1 MLMTPSKQVFDGRH
15 RCNYLSRVAEHLR
28 RLDPSMARG
37 QNGVTA
43 ELHLDSLFASH
54 SLALACVRHSACYG
68 IQVAEGTG

>member
-1 MLMTPSKQVFDGRH
+1 
-15 RCNYLSRVAEHLR
+15 
-28 RLDPSMARG
+28 MARG